1 MQDPREL
8 QPWPRRPLGRTLA
21 TSIGLQLDFVQLEG
35 VAGRGRAPTLQFA
48 CRGQPQPY
56 LATPWVGGGG
66 VGLMLSPTALTCIRR
81 KPPAGSLPQPSLTE
95 YTCVQTH
102 TQENSMEN
110 VILMM
115 GDRSWAQMPVVP
127 SAQSCL
133 RPHRVTD
140 TSRKLFL
147 SDSRQRGAG
156 GGGAAW
162 PSIFCCE
169 LSQAFH

>member
-1 MQDPREL
+1 MQGPREL

-48 CRGQPQPY
+48 CPWPPAALLSHSVGGWRGGWSDAEPYSPY
-56 LATPWVGGGG
+56 LHPKEAPSWV
-66 VGLMLSPTALTCIRR
+66 T
-81 KPPAGSLPQPSLTE
+81 PPASLTE

-102 TQENSMEN
+102 TQENSVEN

-115 GDRSWAQMPVVP
+115 GDRSWAQMLVVP

-140 TSRKLFL
+140 TSWKLIL

-169 LSQAFH
+169 LSQAFN